1 MGDVDEVC
9 VIFGGREVPQ
19 SGEGAVQCGVVVENG
34 VVEGARQLDRPT
46 MCGATRWSST
56 SAANGA
62 STNTAPTSASPR
74 RFRWPQAACGR
85 QLRQLAGRRLTGP
98 LQRLYGSLTRMI
110 TERQN
115 ASGPVR
121 SNRGTLTVRLWETSE
136 GHLTASLTRR
146 KGATI
151 APLTLP
157 AELAPL
163 RELHAKVVAQME
175 ARGIPRQP
183 WTKNKK

>member
-1 MGDVDEVC
+1 
-9 VIFGGREVPQ
+9 
-19 SGEGAVQCGVVVENG
+19 
-34 VVEGARQLDRPT
+34 
-46 MCGATRWSST
+46 
-56 SAANGA
+56 
-62 STNTAPTSASPR
+62 
-74 RFRWPQAACGR
+74 
-85 QLRQLAGRRLTGP
+85 
-98 LQRLYGSLTRMI
+98 LQRLYGNLTRMI

-121 SNRGTLTVRLWETSE
+121 SNRNTLTVRLWETPD

-151 APLTLP
+151 ASLTLP
-157 AELAPL
+157 AELKPL

-183 WTKNKK
+183 WTKNNKR